1 MDSKTM
7 ERWAWVLIFGGG
19 LVGSLGLFMV
29 RLDGQAGWA
38 LLGLAAAALVG
49 GVVLI
54 VLRSRR
60 PPGG

>member
-1 MDSKTM
+1 M
-7 ERWAWVLIFGGG
+7 EFWAWVLIFGAG
-19 LVGSLGLFMV
+19 LVGSLGLFML
-29 RLDGQAGWA
+29 RGGGQAGWA
-38 LLGLAAAALVG
+38 LMGAAAAALVG

>member
-19 LVGSLGLFMV
+19 LAGSLGLFML
-29 RLDGQAGWA
+29 RLGGQAGWA
-38 LLGLAAAALVG
+38 VLGAAVAALVG

-54 VLRSRR
+54 LLRARR

>member
-1 MDSKTM
+1 MESETM

-19 LVGSLGLFMV
+19 LVGGLGLFMV
-29 RLDGQAGWA
+29 RLGAQAGWA
-38 LLGLAAAALVG
+38 LLGVAAAALVG

-54 VLRSRR
+54 LLRSRR